1 MMKRIHIVRVENG
14 NTLRPIPRS
23 ECISPVTEPR
33 CTSSRVP
40 LSGLLAS
47 LLLRAGRM
55 LNAAPKSTG
64 PETLNLFCAPLP
76 NGGLS
81 YVGLVSETP
90 ASYSASAIPCGGSSS
105 DLTDFS
111 NNLGSKK
118 NVTRFRDLSFR
129 RVVDTCLADN
139 IGSNGAAKE
148 RLGGSLPLAF
158 SF

>member
-1 MMKRIHIVRVENG
+1 MILHIVRVENG
-14 NTLRPIPRS
+14 HTPAFPRS

-33 CTSSRVP
+33 YTYTQVL

-55 LNAAPKSTG
+55 LNVMPKNAG

-90 ASYSASAIPCGGSSS
+90 ASYAASTSLHHGMTSDVILIFQTTSFQKERNTESSFKFWRS
-105 DLTDFS
+105 
-111 NNLGSKK
+111 
-118 NVTRFRDLSFR
+118 V
-129 RVVDTCLADN
+129 TCLTGNVVPTVRRIRRA
-139 IGSNGAAKE
+139 GLRAC
-148 RLGGSLPLAF
+148 PLLNL
-158 SF
+158 